1 MTCHFYIHTRLY
13 IHTHACRYT
22 PTSVDTHIP
31 GLRSGKALQSGRLTK
46 NAIPLADVAACSAVK
61 THNRQGRCVIPLNE
75 HRQSPRRVT

>member
-1 MTCHFYIHTRLY
+1 MCDNLSLL
-13 IHTHACRYT
+13 HTHPFFTYT

-46 NAIPLADVAACSAVK
+46 NAIPLADVAACSVVK